1 LRKALVAGVALAF
14 LASLISDAD
23 AATRRSNRDLVNKA
37 GKAQKAQPKEPFPGM
52 QNGPLQIVVS
62 IGGQHA
68 TLYANGVRVEQ
79 TKVSTGTASNPTPLG
94 VFSVIE
100 KDRWHRSNLYNAAPM
115 YFMHRLT
122 WSGVAMHEGMLP
134 GYAASHGCIRMPTG
148 FVSRLWQVS
157 KLGVRVVIARN
168 DPVPYEFGHEKLF
181 NPKQKPVV
189 VSELPPIEGLR
200 RTIAAN
206 ETTTGEGP
214 RPVVLAQASTV
225 TDDAAKIPQVS
236 DQAPDAPKD
245 GPKTVVETVP
255 AANAAAP
262 VEPAAPAP
270 IQSAESIEA
279 APPPP
284 APAEVEITATTPAPA
299 PAAAAPVAA
308 TPAPAPTAD
317 AVQVQDSE
325 PDKRDP
331 TGAEPRKPLPP
342 RNRAAE
348 PTKKAGQ
355 VAVFVSKKEKK
366 IFVRVGFVPVF
377 DMPIEIANPDQPLGT
392 HVFTAMEVLDGGT
405 RMRWNAIT
413 MPPEQPVVRR
423 DEVKGGNNKRNGRKA
438 EPAPTAASTKAPS
451 TATEALDRV
460 NIPQAAIDRIS
471 ELLIPGSSLVISDH
485 GLGNETGRYT
495 EFVVLTR

>member
-37 GKAQKAQPKEPFPGM
+37 GKAQKAPPKEPFPGM

-181 NPKQKPVV
+181 NPKQKPAV

-206 ETTTGEGP
+206 EITTGEGP
-214 RPVVLAQASTV
+214 RPVVLAQATTV

-236 DQAPDAPKD
+236 DQAP
-245 GPKTVVETVP
+245 KTVIETVP
-255 AANAAAP
+255 ATAAP
-262 VEPAAPAP
+262 VETTPPAP
-270 IQSAESIEA
+270 VQSAESIEA
-279 APPPP
+279 PPPPPAPTEVEIIVTTPAPAAAP
-284 APAEVEITATTPAPA
+284 APAEVETTATTPAPA
-299 PAAAAPVAA
+299 AAPPAPAAAA
-308 TPAPAPTAD
+308 D
-317 AVQVQDSE
+317 AVQDSE